1 MVKLIRL
8 LGDSEQNNTEIR
20 NTFRQPIIVKP
31 NAKVALVGA
40 SAYLTDDLSN
50 EEFTIS
56 STDNSPYFKIGEVG
70 TEMSAEMTIGDYTA
84 HSLIDEFA
92 TAANYAGTVT
102 RGLGLH
108 HQTRIIENRF
118 NLETHK
124 ALFEINDFNEATEW
138 DVIDGTMTAVGAG
151 SATASAGAGGTLVSD
166 IVSSTVP
173 MVHNKFKVK
182 LNDISGTNTFSAYD
196 SYGLKY
202 LFGFEVS
209 GGVYNKVINDVKTP
223 LATAGTPITWQ
234 ASDVVTME
242 TYAGGYHLT
251 IDSSAGVVKKQ
262 VDDLLALPRSWYGP
276 NIHSGFKWY
285 LEMVQSSAISS
296 CYATTVYG
304 AGGIQST
311 LKDSASNCSLQFVT
325 AGGSLNKTLATY
337 LGFPNEGNNPIL
349 YNGNPA
355 SLGGL
360 EEMSGIPANPGI
372 LVTIDGLGPLQSY
385 DGAGQSKAPDN
396 IIYVINDLTNLN
408 SNQLQIDIPAP
419 FYLDLNNANPININ
433 ELRARFLPATGYK
446 LNPTLSFSGKP
457 SLTLL
462 IDG

>member
-56 STDNSPYFKIGEVG
+56 STDNSPFFKIGEVG
-70 TEMSAEMTIGDYTA
+70 GEMSASMTVGAYTA

-92 TAANYAGTVT
+92 TSANYAGTST
-102 RGLGLH
+102 KGLGLH
-108 HQTRIIENRF
+108 HQTSIIENRF

-124 ALFEINDFNEATEW
+124 ALFQVNDFDETTEW
-138 DVIDGTMTAVGAG
+138 EVIDGTMTAVGIG
-151 SATASAGAGGTLVSD
+151 SATASAGGGTLISD
-166 IVSSTVP
+166 IPTSSIP
-173 MVHNKFKVK
+173 MVHNKFKVT
-182 LNDISGTNTFSAYD
+182 LNTISGTNTFSAYD
-196 SYGLKY
+196 SYRLID

-209 GGVYNKVINDVKTP
+209 GGTYFKVINDIKTS
-223 LATAGTPITWQ
+223 LTTSWS

-242 TYAGGYHLT
+242 TYAGSYHLT
-251 IDSSAGVVKKQ
+251 IDSSAGVNKKQ
-262 VDDLLALPRSWYGP
+262 VDDLLALPREWYGKTV
-276 NIHSGFKWY
+276 HSGFKWQ
-285 LEMVQSSAISS
+285 LVMTNSSAISS
-296 CYATTVYG
+296 CNATTLYG
-304 AGGIQST
+304 AGGIQTT
-311 LKDSASNCSLQFVT
+311 LNDSASNCSLQFVT
-325 AGGSLNKTLATY
+325 TGNSLNKPLATY
-337 LGFPNEGNNPIL
+337 LGFPNEGTNAIL
-349 YNGNPA
+349 YSGNPA

-372 LVTIDGLGPLQSY
+372 LVCIDGLGVLESY
-385 DGAGQSKAPDN
+385 DGAGLSRAPDN
-396 IIYVINDLTNLN
+396 ILYVINDLTNLN

-419 FYLDLNNANPININ
+419 FYLNMNNANPININ

>member
-20 NTFRQPIIVKP
+20 NTFRQPIIVKA

-56 STDNSPYFKIGEVG
+56 TNDNSPYFKIGEVNS
-70 TEMSAEMTIGDYTA
+70 EMSAVMTAGAYTA

-92 TAANYAGTVT
+92 TAANYAGTAT
-102 RGLGLH
+102 KGLGLH
-108 HQTRIIENRF
+108 HQTRIIDNHF

-124 ALFEINDFNEATEW
+124 GLFQVNDFDEATEW
-138 DVIDGTMTAVGAG
+138 EVVDGTMVAVGVG
-151 SATASAGAGGTLVSD
+151 SATSSAGGGSLVSD
-166 IVSSTVP
+166 IVSSSIP
-173 MVHNKFKVK
+173 MVHNKFKVT
-182 LNDISGTNTFSAYD
+182 LDTISGTNTFSAYD
-196 SYGLKY
+196 NYRLSY
-202 LFGFEVS
+202 LFGFDIS
-209 GGVYNKVINDVKTP
+209 GGTYRKVINDVYTS
-223 LATAGTPITWQ
+223 LATSWAAG
-234 ASDVVTME
+234 DVVTME

-251 IDSSAGVVKKQ
+251 IDSSAGVNKKTE
-262 VDDLLALPRSWYGP
+262 DNLLVLPRSWYGP
-276 NIHSGFKWY
+276 TIHSGFKWY
-285 LEMVQSSAISS
+285 IELVNSSAISS
-296 CYATTVYG
+296 CYATTIYG

-311 LKDSASNCSLQFVT
+311 LKDVASNCSLQFVT
-325 AGGSLNKTLATY
+325 TGNLLNRTLATY
-337 LGFPNEGNNPIL
+337 FGFPNEGTNPIL
-349 YNGNPA
+349 YSGNPA
-355 SLGGL
+355 SLGGV

-385 DGAGQSKAPDN
+385 DGASQSRAPDN
-396 IIYVINDLTNLN
+396 IVYVINDLTHLN